1 VAIVEKAKVR
11 KMVRKSWKKPTL
23 PTSSS
28 RISSRDFHFFSPR
41 YYCQGQEDGEEELE
55 EAHPSHIF
63 LQNLIQGL
71 PLLLS

>member
-41 YYCQGQEDGEEELE
+41 Y
-55 EAHPSHIF
+55 
-63 LQNLIQGL
+63 
-71 PLLLS
+71 